1 MTRNK
6 QLKTDITVV
15 PREIITR
22 ALDVINAKK
31 KIPDDFKFL
40 DALPDLTDKIG
51 KKWMFVLW
59 NDGDL
64 KVSETGGRDCIACL
78 RRDNGIIKGWSI

>member
-1 MTRNK
+1 MLSK
-6 QLKTDITVV
+6 QLKTDITIV

-22 ALDVINAKK
+22 ALDVVNAKK
-31 KIPDDFKFL
+31 RITDDFRFL
-40 DALPDLTDKIG
+40 DALPKLIDKIG
-51 KKWMFVLW
+51 KKPVFVLW

-78 RRDNGIIKGWSI
+78 RRENGIIKGWSI

>member
-1 MTRNK
+1 MRK
-6 QLKTDITVV
+6 QFKTEITIV

-22 ALDVINAKK
+22 ALEMINAKK
-31 KIPDDFKFL
+31 RIPDNFRFL

-51 KKWMFVLW
+51 KKQIFVLW

-64 KVSETGGRDCIACL
+64 RVSETGGRDCIASL
-78 RRDNGIIKGWSI
+78 RRVDGIIKGWSI